1 MASYEMDDLID
12 SIYNP
17 NGNQNSLP
25 DVILENL
32 EIELLKALA
41 NGKNLQEINS
51 IIKIYSKTETFNSI
65 SMRLLE
71 KLEAFTLAHAVLKV
85 IKMGIL
91 NFK

>member
-1 MASYEMDDLID
+1 MDDLID

-41 NGKNLQEINS
+41 NGKNLKEINN
-51 IIKIYSKTETFNSI
+51 IIKIYSRTETFNSI
-65 SMRLLE
+65 SMELLE

-91 NFK
+91 SFK